1 MAAGRRRG
9 KDDRK
14 QNTRAPLGRNQS
26 YLHSFLD
33 IYLSELGKISKI
45 FRLIMDI
52 GRKYGFPQD
61 SPVLRCPAHPDPNPA
76 HISCGFLARK
86 NIQFG
91 ESFK

>member
-1 MAAGRRRG
+1 MVAAGRRG

-14 QNTRAPLGRNQS
+14 QNILAPLGRHQS

-33 IYLSELGKISKI
+33 IYLTELGKISKI

-61 SPVLRCPAHPDPNPA
+61 SPALQCPAHPDHPHPGYSKVEYS
-76 HISCGFLARK
+76 IWREF
-86 NIQFG
+86 
-91 ESFK
+91 